1 MGRKQG
7 DTDQYQPDA
16 PGWYPDPWS
25 ATGGGERY
33 FDGKR
38 WGTSERPR
46 GRLSTNVVTMKPPR
60 ARGFKALVTRFRIP
74 IILFLIA
81 AVAVGLWLRQESQ
94 RNDVSLP
101 SAVDRGIGVTRPPP
115 GGEEAADR
123 LAPKPVPVA
132 GPGEFE
138 FQRTQ
143 PDQKETP
150 VAFDPCRPIHWV
162 YNPAGGPPDGEAIVQ
177 DSFSA
182 LAAATGLRF
191 VRDTPTAELPTRD
204 RPSYLPDRYDGSRWA
219 PVLVAWSDE
228 VGFRDLIG
236 HVTGATR
243 PDIVTLADGRSVYVS
258 GVVVLDSADLS
269 EAALAD
275 RTVVSATVRHEL
287 GHLVGLDHTT
297 DRTQLMFSE
306 TQPGISDYGAGDRK
320 GLAIEGSQACFPE
333 V

>member
-81 AVAVGLWLRQESQ
+81 AVAIGLWIRQESQ

-115 GGEEAADR
+115 GAEEAASR
-123 LAPKPVPVA
+123 LAPKLAPVS
-132 GPGEFE
+132 GPGKFE

-143 PDQKETP
+143 PEQDQTP

-162 YNPAGGPPDGEAIVQ
+162 YNAAGGPADGMATVQ
-177 DSFSA
+177 DGFA
-182 LAAATGLRF
+182 QLAKATGLQF
-191 VRDTPTAELPTRD
+191 VYDGPTAELPTRD
-204 RPSYLPDRYDGSRWA
+204 RPSYLPARYDKSLWA

-228 VGFRDLIG
+228 AGFRDLVG

-243 PDIVTLADGRSVYVS
+243 ADIVTLADGRSVYVS
-258 GVVVLDSADLS
+258 GVVVLDAADLS
-269 EAALAD
+269 EGKMFD
-275 RTVVSATVRHEL
+275 RTVVQATVRHEL
-287 GHLVGLDHTT
+287 GHLVGLDHTL

-306 TQPGISDYGAGDRK
+306 TQPGISDYRTGDRK

>member
-1 MGRKQG
+1 MGRKEG
-7 DTDQYQPDA
+7 DTDPYQPDA

-46 GRLSTNVVTMKPPR
+46 ARLSANVVTMKPPR
-60 ARGFKALVTRFRIP
+60 ARGVKAFVARFRIP
-74 IILFLIA
+74 IILILIA
-81 AVAVGLWLRQESQ
+81 AIAVGLWMRQESQ
-94 RNDVSLP
+94 RDAALGEGS
-101 SAVDRGIGVTRPPP
+101 VDRSIGVTRPPP
-115 GGEEAADR
+115 GAEEAPTR
-123 LAPKPVPVA
+123 LAPRVAPVS
-132 GPGEFE
+132 GPGHYE

-143 PDQKETP
+143 AGQKDIP

-162 YNPAGGPPDGEAIVQ
+162 YNPAGGPPDGEGIVQ

-191 VRDTPTAELPTRD
+191 VYDGPTAQLPTRD
-204 RPSYLPDRYDGSRWA
+204 RQSYLPERYDGSRWA

-228 VGFRDLIG
+228 KAFRDLIG

-243 PDIVTLADGRSVYVS
+243 PDIVTQPDGRSVFVS
-258 GVVVLDSADLS
+258 GVVALDAADLS
-269 EAALAD
+269 VAAVAD
-275 RTVVSATVRHEL
+275 RTVVAATVRHEL

-306 TQPGISDYGAGDRK
+306 TQPGISDYGTGDLR
-320 GLAIEGSQACFPE
+320 GLAIEGSQACFPD